1 MIKGADREWLKRRL
15 MGGAFLMT
23 IAFAILGARLF
34 YLQVIQGEDFRRL
47 SKNNCI
53 RLKSVEASRGLIFDR
68 NGTLLVDNR
77 PSFDLSIVLKDA
89 DPVDETLATLSR
101 FTKIPVEVFQ
111 DRILADK
118 VRSKYT
124 PIQLKKGITRD
135 QLAVVEAH
143 SFDLPGVL
151 VTVEPRRNY
160 IYSKSAAHLI
170 GYLGEING
178 DELQTGK
185 YPGVRGGDSI
195 GRYGAEKVFEHYLRG
210 QRGGRQVEVDASGRL
225 VRVISTVDSVPGKNI
240 FLTIDNTLQQTAET
254 MLEGK
259 AGAVVAIDP
268 SNGDVL
274 VMASTPSFDQND
286 FIGGISSKKWKKLLA
301 DEDRPMSNKCIQG
314 EYPPASTYKV
324 ITALA
329 GLEEG
334 VVDLNTRSFCSGQY
348 QFGNRAYRCWK
359 RWGHGDIDL
368 LGAIEKSCDVY
379 FYKVGESLGVDA
391 LAQYARG
398 CGLGK
403 PTGIELENER
413 SGLIPTAAWKKRRYG
428 VAWQP
433 GETLSI
439 AIGQGFDLVTP
450 LQMAVLTAAIGNGG
464 TLYRPR
470 ILKSVRTTDN
480 QSVEIKKP
488 EITGGLPAGQE
499 TLDIIQKGLLD
510 VVQGD
515 RGTARKIRIKGIEI
529 AGKTGTA
536 QVFSMKKKDRESD
549 KPLDYNL
556 RDHAWFICYAPA
568 DNPMIAISVIIE
580 HGEHGSS
587 AAAPVAGAIVRE
599 YLEQRGVIQS
609 EGKPLSKLESKLKER
624 DDV

>member
-15 MGGAFLMT
+15 IGSALFMT
-23 IAFAILGARLF
+23 VAFAILAARFF
-34 YLQVIQGEDFRRL
+34 YLQIIQGEDFRRL

-68 NGTLLVDNR
+68 NGVLLVDNR
-77 PSFDLSIVLKDA
+77 PSFNLSIVLKDA
-89 DPVDETLATLSR
+89 APVARTLETLSA
-101 FTKIPVEVFQ
+101 FTQIP
-111 DRILADK
+111 LADLQ
-118 VRSKYT
+118 SKIDANKIGSRYT

-160 IYSKSAAHLI
+160 IYSKSAAHLL
-170 GYLGEING
+170 GYLGEINS
-178 DELQTGK
+178 DELATGK

-195 GRYGAEKVFEHYLRG
+195 GRFGAEKVFEQYLRG
-210 QRGGRQVEVDASGRL
+210 QRGGRQVEVDATGCL
-225 VRVISTVDSVPGKNI
+225 VRVLNTVDPVPGKDV
-240 FLTIDNTLQQTAET
+240 FLTIDNTLQQAAET

-286 FIGGISSKKWKKLLA
+286 FIGGISSKKWKELLA
-301 DEDRPMSNKCIQG
+301 DEDSPMSNKSIQG
-314 EYPPASTYKV
+314 EYPPASAYKI

-334 VVDLNTRSFCSGQY
+334 IVDLNTRSYCSGQY
-348 QFGNRAYRCWK
+348 QFGNRVYRCWK
-359 RWGHGDIDL
+359 RWGHGEVDL
-368 LGAIEKSCDVY
+368 LSAIEESCDVY

-403 PTGIELENER
+403 PSGIELENER
-413 SGLIPTAAWKKRRYG
+413 SGLIPTSAWKKRRFG
-428 VAWQP
+428 EAWQP

-439 AIGQGFDLVTP
+439 AIGQGFNLVTP

-470 ILKSVRTTDN
+470 VLKAVQATDN
-480 QSVEIKKP
+480 QPIEVKNP

-499 TLDIIQKGLLD
+499 TLKIIQKGMRN
-510 VVQGD
+510 VVQGN
-515 RGTARKIRIKGIEI
+515 RGTARSIRIKGVEI

-536 QVFSMKKKDRESD
+536 QVFSMKKKDRERD
-549 KPLDYNL
+549 EPLDYNL

-568 DNPMIAISVIIE
+568 DNPVIAISVIIE
-580 HGEHGSS
+580 HGEHASTV
-587 AAAPVAGAIVRE
+587 AAPVARKLVRA
-599 YLEQRGVIQS
+599 YLEQKGLIQA
-609 EGKPLSKLESKLKER
+609 ETDPEDKSKEK

>member
-15 MGGAFLMT
+15 IGSALFMT
-23 IAFAILGARLF
+23 IAFAILSARFF
-34 YLQVIQGEDFRRL
+34 YLQIIQGEDFRRL

-68 NGTLLVDNR
+68 NGVLLVDNR
-77 PSFDLSIVLKDA
+77 PSFNLSIVLKDA
-89 DPVDETLATLSR
+89 APVARTLETLSA
-101 FTKIPVEVFQ
+101 FTQIP
-111 DRILADK
+111 LADLQSK
-118 VRSKYT
+118 IDANKIGSKYT

-160 IYSKSAAHLI
+160 IYSKSAAHLL
-170 GYLGEING
+170 GYLGEINS
-178 DELQTGK
+178 DELATGK

-195 GRYGAEKVFEHYLRG
+195 GRYGAEKVFEQYLRG
-210 QRGGRQVEVDASGRL
+210 QRGGRQVEVDATGCL
-225 VRVISTVDSVPGKNI
+225 VRVLNTVDPVPGKDV
-240 FLTIDNTLQQTAET
+240 FLTIDNTLQQAAET

-286 FIGGISSKKWKKLLA
+286 FIGGISSKKWKELLA
-301 DEDRPMSNKCIQG
+301 DEDSPMSNKSIQG
-314 EYPPASTYKV
+314 EYPPASAYKI

-334 VVDLNTRSFCSGQY
+334 VVDLNTRSYCSGQY
-348 QFGNRAYRCWK
+348 QFGNRVYRCWK
-359 RWGHGDIDL
+359 RWGHGEVDL
-368 LGAIEKSCDVY
+368 ISAMEESCDVY

-413 SGLIPTAAWKKRRYG
+413 SGLIPTSAWKKRRFG
-428 VAWQP
+428 EAWQP

-439 AIGQGFDLVTP
+439 AIGQGFNLVTP

-470 ILKSVRTTDN
+470 VLKAVQATDN
-480 QSVEIKKP
+480 QPIEVKNP

-499 TLDIIQKGLLD
+499 TLKIIQKGLRN
-510 VVQGD
+510 VVQGN
-515 RGTARKIRIKGIEI
+515 RGTARSIRIKGVEI

-536 QVFSMKKKDRESD
+536 QVFSMKKKDRERD
-549 KPLDYNL
+549 EPLDYNL

-568 DNPMIAISVIIE
+568 DNPVIAISVIIE
-580 HGEHGSS
+580 HGEHASTV
-587 AAAPVAGAIVRE
+587 AAPVARNLVRA
-599 YLEQRGVIQS
+599 YLEQKGLIQA
-609 EGKPLSKLESKLKER
+609 ETYPEDKSKEK

>member
-15 MGGAFLMT
+15 IGSALFMT
-23 IAFAILGARLF
+23 IAFAILSARFF
-34 YLQVIQGEDFRRL
+34 YLQIIQGEDFRRL

-68 NGTLLVDNR
+68 NGVLLVDNR
-77 PSFDLSIVLKDA
+77 PSFNLSIVLKDA
-89 DPVDETLATLSR
+89 APVARTLETLSA
-101 FTKIPVEVFQ
+101 FTQIP
-111 DRILADK
+111 LADFQSK
-118 VRSKYT
+118 IDANKIGSKYT

-160 IYSKSAAHLI
+160 IYSKSAAHLL
-170 GYLGEING
+170 GYLGEINS
-178 DELQTGK
+178 DELATGK

-195 GRYGAEKVFEHYLRG
+195 GRYGAEKVFEQYLRG
-210 QRGGRQVEVDASGRL
+210 QRGGRQVEVDATGCL
-225 VRVISTVDSVPGKNI
+225 VRVLNTVDPVPGKDV
-240 FLTIDNTLQQTAET
+240 FLTIDNTLQQAAET

-286 FIGGISSKKWKKLLA
+286 FIGGISSKKWKELLA
-301 DEDRPMSNKCIQG
+301 DEDSPMSNKSIQG
-314 EYPPASTYKV
+314 EYPPASAYKI

-334 VVDLNTRSFCSGQY
+334 VVDLNTRSYCSGQY
-348 QFGNRAYRCWK
+348 QFGNRVYRCWK
-359 RWGHGDIDL
+359 RWGHGEVDL
-368 LGAIEKSCDVY
+368 ISAMEESCDVY

-413 SGLIPTAAWKKRRYG
+413 SGLIPTSAWKKRRFG
-428 VAWQP
+428 EAWQP

-439 AIGQGFDLVTP
+439 AIGQGFNLVTP

-470 ILKSVRTTDN
+470 VLKAVQATDN
-480 QSVEIKKP
+480 QPIEVKNP

-499 TLDIIQKGLLD
+499 TLKIIQKGLRN
-510 VVQGD
+510 VVQGN
-515 RGTARKIRIKGIEI
+515 RGTARSIRIKGVEI

-536 QVFSMKKKDRESD
+536 QVFSMKKKDRERD
-549 KPLDYNL
+549 EPLDYNL

-568 DNPMIAISVIIE
+568 DNPVIAISVIIE
-580 HGEHGSS
+580 HGEHASTV
-587 AAAPVAGAIVRE
+587 AAPVARNLVRA
-599 YLEQRGVIQS
+599 YLEQKGLIQA
-609 EGKPLSKLESKLKER
+609 ETHPEDKSKEK

>member
-15 MGGAFLMT
+15 MGSALFMT
-23 IAFAILGARLF
+23 IAFAVLAARFF
-34 YLQVIQGEDFRRL
+34 YLQVVQGEDFRRL

-68 NGTLLVDNR
+68 NGVLLVDNR

-89 DPVDETLATLSR
+89 APLARTLDTLSA
-101 FTKIPVEVFQ
+101 FTQIPLADLQSKI
-111 DRILADK
+111 DADK
-118 VRSKYT
+118 VGSKYT

-160 IYSKSAAHLI
+160 IYSKSAAHLL
-170 GYLGEING
+170 GYLGEINS
-178 DELQTGK
+178 DELELGK

-210 QRGGRQVEVDASGRL
+210 QRGGRQVEVDATGRL
-225 VRVISTVDSVPGKNI
+225 VRVINTVDSVPGKDV
-240 FLTIDNTLQQTAET
+240 FLTIDNTLQQAAET
-254 MLEGK
+254 MLEGR

-274 VMASTPSFDQND
+274 VMASSPSFDQND
-286 FIGGISSKKWKKLLA
+286 FIGGISSKKWKELLA
-301 DEDRPMSNKCIQG
+301 DENRPMSNKTIQG
-314 EYPPASTYKV
+314 EYPPASTYKI

-334 VVDLNTRSFCSGQY
+334 VIDLNTRNYCSGQY

-359 RWGHGDIDL
+359 RWGHGQVNL
-368 LGAIEKSCDVY
+368 LTAMEESCDVY

-403 PTGIELENER
+403 PSGIELENER
-413 SGLIPTAAWKKRRYG
+413 SGLIPTSAWKKRRYG
-428 VAWQP
+428 VPWQP
-433 GETLSI
+433 GETMSI
-439 AIGQGFDLVTP
+439 AIGQGFNLVTP

-470 ILKSVRTTDN
+470 ILKAVQTTDN
-480 QSVEIKKP
+480 QPIEVKNP
-488 EITGGLPAGQE
+488 EITGGLPAGRE
-499 TLDIIQKGLLD
+499 TLKIIQKGLLD

-515 RGTARKIRIKGIEI
+515 RGTARSIRIKGVEI

-536 QVFSMKKKDRESD
+536 QVFSMKKKDRERD
-549 KPLDYNL
+549 EPLDYNL

-568 DNPMIAISVIIE
+568 ENPVIAISVIIE
-580 HGEHGSS
+580 HGEHGSTT
-587 AAAPVAGAIVRE
+587 AAPVAGNLVRA
-599 YLEQRGVIQS
+599 YLEQKGVIQAQTHP
-609 EGKPLSKLESKLKER
+609 EGKSKEK

>member
-15 MGGAFLMT
+15 IGSALFMT
-23 IAFAILGARLF
+23 IAFAILSARFF
-34 YLQVIQGEDFRRL
+34 YLQIIQGEDFRRL

-68 NGTLLVDNR
+68 NGVLLVDNR
-77 PSFDLSIVLKDA
+77 PSFNLSIVLKDA
-89 DPVDETLATLSR
+89 APVARTLETLSA
-101 FTKIPVEVFQ
+101 FTQIP
-111 DRILADK
+111 LADFQSK
-118 VRSKYT
+118 IDANKIGSKYT

-160 IYSKSAAHLI
+160 IYSKSASHLL
-170 GYLGEING
+170 GYLGEINS
-178 DELQTGK
+178 DELATGK

-195 GRYGAEKVFEHYLRG
+195 GRYGAEKVFEQYLRG
-210 QRGGRQVEVDASGRL
+210 QRGGRQVEVDATGCL
-225 VRVISTVDSVPGKNI
+225 VRVLNTVDPVPGKDV
-240 FLTIDNTLQQTAET
+240 FLTIDNTLQQAAET

-286 FIGGISSKKWKKLLA
+286 FIGGISSKKWKELLA
-301 DEDRPMSNKCIQG
+301 DEDSPMSNKSIQG
-314 EYPPASTYKV
+314 EYPPASAYKI

-334 VVDLNTRSFCSGQY
+334 VVDLNTRSYCSGQY
-348 QFGNRAYRCWK
+348 QFGNRVYRCWK
-359 RWGHGDIDL
+359 RWGHGEVDL
-368 LGAIEKSCDVY
+368 ISAMEESCDVY

-413 SGLIPTAAWKKRRYG
+413 SGLIPTSAWKKRRFG
-428 VAWQP
+428 EAWQP

-439 AIGQGFDLVTP
+439 AIGQGFNLVTP

-470 ILKSVRTTDN
+470 VLKAVQATDN
-480 QSVEIKKP
+480 QPIEVKNP

-499 TLDIIQKGLLD
+499 TLKIIQKGLRN
-510 VVQGD
+510 VVQGN
-515 RGTARKIRIKGIEI
+515 RGTARSIRIKGVEI

-536 QVFSMKKKDRESD
+536 QVFSMKKKDRERD
-549 KPLDYNL
+549 EPLDYNL

-568 DNPMIAISVIIE
+568 DNPVIAISVIIE
-580 HGEHGSS
+580 HGEHASTV
-587 AAAPVAGAIVRE
+587 AAPVARNLVRA
-599 YLEQRGVIQS
+599 YLEQKGLIQA
-609 EGKPLSKLESKLKER
+609 ETHPEDKSKEK

>member
-15 MGGAFLMT
+15 IGSALFMT
-23 IAFAILGARLF
+23 IAFAILSARFF
-34 YLQVIQGEDFRRL
+34 YLQIIQGEDFRRL

-68 NGTLLVDNR
+68 NGVLLVDNR
-77 PSFDLSIVLKDA
+77 PSFNLSIVLKDA
-89 DPVDETLATLSR
+89 SPVARTLETLSA
-101 FTKIPVEVFQ
+101 FTQIP
-111 DRILADK
+111 LADFQSK
-118 VRSKYT
+118 IDANKIGSKYT

-160 IYSKSAAHLI
+160 IYSKSAAHLL
-170 GYLGEING
+170 GYLGEINS
-178 DELQTGK
+178 DELATGK

-195 GRYGAEKVFEHYLRG
+195 GRYGAEKVFEQYLRG
-210 QRGGRQVEVDASGRL
+210 QRGGRQVEVDATGCL
-225 VRVISTVDSVPGKNI
+225 VRVLNTVDPVPGKDV
-240 FLTIDNTLQQTAET
+240 FLTIDNTLQQAAET

-286 FIGGISSKKWKKLLA
+286 FIGGISSKKWKELLA
-301 DEDRPMSNKCIQG
+301 DEDSPMSNKSIQG
-314 EYPPASTYKV
+314 EYPPASAYKI

-334 VVDLNTRSFCSGQY
+334 VVDLNTRSYCSGQY
-348 QFGNRAYRCWK
+348 QFGNRVYRCWK
-359 RWGHGDIDL
+359 RWGHGEVDL
-368 LGAIEKSCDVY
+368 ISAMEESCDVY

-413 SGLIPTAAWKKRRYG
+413 SGLIPTSAWKKRRFG
-428 VAWQP
+428 EAWQP

-439 AIGQGFDLVTP
+439 AIGQGFNLVTP

-470 ILKSVRTTDN
+470 VLKAVQATDN
-480 QSVEIKKP
+480 QPIEVKNP

-499 TLDIIQKGLLD
+499 TLKIIQKGLRN
-510 VVQGD
+510 VVQGN
-515 RGTARKIRIKGIEI
+515 RGTARSIRIKGVEI

-536 QVFSMKKKDRESD
+536 QVFSMKKKDRERD
-549 KPLDYNL
+549 EPLDYNL

-568 DNPMIAISVIIE
+568 DNPVIAISVIIE
-580 HGEHGSS
+580 HGEHASTV
-587 AAAPVAGAIVRE
+587 AAPVARNLVRA
-599 YLEQRGVIQS
+599 YLEQKGLIQA
-609 EGKPLSKLESKLKER
+609 ETHPEDKSKEK